1 MNRRNHVS
9 RFDGIPKTKLQ
20 GSEASHPKSL
30 QSQMPP
36 RPENRLLLNSLRG
49 YSRPTNAPANHV
61 DLVNA
66 ARGLAKA
73 PIGGQRLIKQLQEQ
87 GTVHTAVTNQNDDIL
102 DVPL

>member
-49 YSRPTNAPANHV
+49 YSRPTSLTGFLGANRCPIRYPIPV
-61 DLVNA
+61 
-66 ARGLAKA
+66 RGTLSLEALSPLPDIDKMA
-73 PIGGQRLIKQLQEQ
+73 GDRGGGGHRGGDQ
-87 GTVHTAVTNQNDDIL
+87 V
-102 DVPL
+102 